1 MGGGGGKVLGEN
13 GVMKKE
19 EDRCGKKV
27 ELREKKKKNIVHDDF
42 FLDGVGAL
50 KMVGAL
56 VQ

>member
-1 MGGGGGKVLGEN
+1 MGGGGGKGLGEN